1 VVDGMDVDKVKADFH
16 RECLNSGDYQLM
28 KGKSGRVWGA
38 ALKPNGTVIDPI
50 FVSGG
55 HRLSLDSSVI
65 ITLAMSD
72 YRIPEP
78 VRQADI
84 RTRAYLRE
92 NIKE

>member
-1 VVDGMDVDKVKADFH
+1 MEMDEVKARFA
-16 RECLNSGDYQLM
+16 RKCVNSGDYETL

-38 ALKPNGTVIDPI
+38 ALKPNDTVTNPI

-55 HRLSLDSSVI
+55 HRLSLESSVV
-65 ITLAMSD
+65 ITLAMID
-72 YRIPEP
+72 FRIPEP

-92 NIKE
+92 HVKDHTNE